1 MVKLFYMSLICMLV
15 LMISEGFIP
24 HFSFYLFQLN
34 LILRYMK
41 LIIKRGKEVIAT
53 GSINYQ
59 DLKAAQKAAK
69 AVITQPKYKGCYV
82 QIDKQV

>member
-1 MVKLFYMSLICMLV
+1 MKRLIAIQPRLH
-15 LMISEGFIP
+15 IYRF
-24 HFSFYLFQLN
+24 N

-53 GSINYQ
+53 GSVDYKDIA
-59 DLKAAQKAAK
+59 AAQKAAK
-69 AVITQPKYKGCYV
+69 EVIMRPKYKGCYV

>member
-1 MVKLFYMSLICMLV
+1 MK
-15 LMISEGFIP
+15 
-24 HFSFYLFQLN
+24 
-34 LILRYMK
+34 IL
-41 LIIKRGKEVIAT
+41 IKRGKEIVAT

-59 DLKAAQKAAK
+59 DLKVAQKAAK

>member
-1 MVKLFYMSLICMLV
+1 
-15 LMISEGFIP
+15 
-24 HFSFYLFQLN
+24 
-34 LILRYMK
+34 MK
-41 LIIKRGKEVIAT
+41 LVIKRGKEVIAT

-59 DLKAAQKAAK
+59 DIKAAQKAAK

>member
-1 MVKLFYMSLICMLV
+1 MKRLIAIQPLDH
-15 LMISEGFIP
+15 IHRF
-24 HFSFYLFQLN
+24 N

-53 GSINYQ
+53 GSVDYKDI
-59 DLKAAQKAAK
+59 KAAQKAAK
-69 AVITQPKYKGCYV
+69 EVIVRPKYKGCYV

>member
-1 MVKLFYMSLICMLV
+1 MKELGLMGADLLVLFKLFNTIQ
-15 LMISEGFIP
+15 P
-24 HFSFYLFQLN
+24 HEHIHRFN

-41 LIIKRGKEVIAT
+41 LIIKRGKETVAT

>member
-1 MVKLFYMSLICMLV
+1 MKELGLMGANLLVLLKLFNTIQPLEHIHR
-15 LMISEGFIP
+15 F
-24 HFSFYLFQLN
+24 N

-41 LIIKRGKEVIAT
+41 LIIKRGKETVAT